1 MVVENELSDAQR
13 EAADASNDN
22 MTTGITGVPTIVD
35 ESPEVVID
43 EKSDSKGE
51 TEYLWDEVNVHDI
64 YRDITLVV

>member
-43 EKSDSKGE
+43 EKTPGGYAGLAGGVLFK
-51 TEYLWDEVNVHDI
+51 I
-64 YRDITLVV
+64 YSPFFIFF

>member
-51 TEYLWDEVNVHDI
+51 TEYL
-64 YRDITLVV
+64 